1 MNKLLIFCTV
11 ALTAFL
17 QSCVSGVEISVTN
30 PSAFER
36 SEMVELTAD
45 SLMKLPAGKAFIV
58 KNSQGEKIPSQ
69 LTYNGKLI
77 FQTELKPGESKNY
90 KIFADDPET
99 YPAKT
104 YGRFIKERK
113 EDFAWENDRVAF
125 RIYGHELIQ
134 TDGPSNGID
143 LWYKRTSDLIIDKW
157 YNAELENGISYHEDH
172 GEGMDAYSVGRSLG
186 GGAMAPYI
194 NDSLILN
201 ENYVRHEV
209 LENGPLRTTFRLY
222 YNDLV
227 IDSVPVSETR
237 TISLDAGSQFTK
249 ITQEYGV
256 DKVITVAAG
265 IVKHPGSPDALAAR
279 TESGV
284 AAIVC
289 EEPVTPAT
297 GMVYVGLVFPS
308 GIEKDITKSY
318 TIFHPKKKVW
328 ETHSHVL
335 GVTTYQPGRPITYY
349 AGFGWE
355 KWGFPTLTDFQT
367 YIGYFSK
374 ALEEPLII
382 KKL

>member
-1 MNKLLIFCTV
+1 MKQFLITISIFAGLISCKPGIEITV
-11 ALTAFL
+11 
-17 QSCVSGVEISVTN
+17 EN
-30 PSAFER
+30 PSDFDR
-36 SEMVELTAD
+36 SEMVELKAD
-45 SLMKLPAGKAFIV
+45 KLPPLTEGKAYIV
-58 KNSQGEKIPSQ
+58 TDEGNKTVPSQ
-69 LTYNGKLI
+69 LTYDGKLI
-77 FQTELKPGESKNY
+77 FLAEFKAKGTLVFHIRTGAPQ
-90 KIFADDPET
+90 D

-104 YGRFIKERK
+104 YGRFIHERK
-113 EDFAWENDRVAF
+113 DDFAWENDRVAF
-125 RIYGHELIQ
+125 RIYGAALIPV
-134 TDGPSNGID
+134 DGPSNGLD
-143 LWYKRTSDLIIDKW
+143 LWYKRTSDFIIDKW
-157 YNAELENGISYHEDH
+157 YKDELENHISYHEDH
-172 GEGMDAYSVGRSLG
+172 GEGMDAYNVGRSLG

-201 ENYVRHEV
+201 ENYVSHEV

-222 YNDLV
+222 YKDLV

-265 IVKHPGSPDALAAR
+265 IVKRPETPEALSAR
-279 TESGV
+279 TENGV
-284 AAIVC
+284 AAIVY

-297 GMVYVGLVFPS
+297 GMVFVGLVFPA
-308 GIEKDITKSY
+308 GIEKDITDSY

-335 GVTTYQPGRPITYY
+335 GVTTYQPGHPITYY
-349 AGFGWE
+349 AGYGWE
-355 KWGFPTLTDFQT
+355 KWGFPSLTAFQN

-382 KKL
+382 NILK